1 MFWPEGLGIR
11 PVIADVTTGKSP
23 SKRRASDQKRLVSG
37 LLVGLFGLVVVG
49 LGGWW
54 FTIALGVM
62 VHLGLLE
69 FFRMAQFKGM
79 RPATKTTLVACQL
92 LLICTQWSVNG
103 GIASHLAD
111 AVLPLSGAAIC
122 GWLLLQPI
130 TGTIADIAASIFGLF
145 YLGFL
150 PSHWLRLR
158 NLTDVDLAPKL
169 AHLPVWSSDWITPGL
184 AITLMACLMV
194 VATDIGSFVIGRRFG
209 RHQLSPV
216 SPAKTMEGAY
226 GGLASSVLL
235 GVVAG
240 PLLGWPY
247 GALTGGCLGALVAL
261 FALVGDLTE
270 SMMKR
275 DAGVKDSGDALP
287 GHGGILDRIDS
298 FLFTPAVV
306 FYGVTLLLP
315 VLARS

>member
-1 MFWPEGLGIR
+1 MSQGSR
-11 PVIADVTTGKSP
+11 PRTSF
-23 SKRRASDQKRLVSG
+23 SRLFSG
-37 LLVGLFGLVVVG
+37 FAAGGFGLVVVS

-54 FTIALGVM
+54 FTVAVGVI

-69 FFRMAQFKGM
+69 FFRLAQFKGI

-92 LLICTQWSVNG
+92 LLFATQWASGGGMAVDLAASV
-103 GIASHLAD
+103 
-111 AVLPLSGAAIC
+111 VPVSGAVIC
-122 GWLLLQPI
+122 GWLLLQPV

-158 NLTDVDLAPKL
+158 DLVDPALAPQL
-169 AHLPVWSSDWITPGL
+169 QGASWPFTPGMAL
-184 AITLMACLMV
+184 TLMACLMV
-194 VATDIGSFVIGRRFG
+194 VATDIGSYVIGRRFG
-209 RHQLSPV
+209 LHPLSPI
-216 SPAKTMEGAY
+216 SPGKTVEGAFGGVACAVLVGVV
-226 GGLASSVLL
+226 GGL
-235 GVVAG
+235 
-240 PLLGWPY
+240 LLGWRW
-247 GALTGGCLGALVAL
+247 GWVVGGLLGGVVSL

-275 DAGVKDSGDALP
+275 DAGVKDSGDAIP

-306 FYGVTLLLP
+306 YYFVTLLVPL
-315 VLARS
+315 LG